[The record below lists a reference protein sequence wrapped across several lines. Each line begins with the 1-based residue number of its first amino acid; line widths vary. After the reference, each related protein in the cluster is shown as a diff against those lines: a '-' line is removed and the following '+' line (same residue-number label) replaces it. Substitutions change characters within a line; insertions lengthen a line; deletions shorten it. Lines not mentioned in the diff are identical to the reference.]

1 MPHQPF
7 LERGEAGGISHVPVL
22 GDSSRALS
30 FEWMGLTPD
39 SPCSPQADQSR
50 LTCLLE
56 EAFSKFYYTRNGAL
70 TAVTV
75 SS

>member
-1 MPHQPF
+1 MPHQAP
-7 LERGEAGGISHVPVL
+7 AL
-22 GDSSRALS
+22 GDSSHALS
-30 FEWMGLTPD
+30 CEGMGVTPHRA
-39 SPCSPQADQSR
+39 CSPQADQSR

>member
-1 MPHQPF
+1 MRCVP
-7 LERGEAGGISHVPVL
+7 AHVPWQASTRLLTLHPLVL
-22 GDSSRALS
+22 PLTMACSS
-30 FEWMGLTPD
+30 
-39 SPCSPQADQSR
+39 QADQSR